1 MSEIIRRV
9 LRYVQQFP
17 LLRHHHDEAGHRL
30 EKPHETCILV
40 EAWSEITL
48 KEYNEREDARKK
60 KKKRR
65 RKKEK
70 KKKKRKEKKEIII
83 IRDN

>member
-48 KEYNEREDARKK
+48 KEYNEREDVVARKK
-60 KKKRR
+60 KRKKKEKK

-70 KKKKRKEKKEIII
+70 KKEKKKRK
-83 IRDN
+83 